1 MTDTEPRNLTDSDV
15 EAIVDAL
22 EERITKK
29 FYTDLGKGVWA
40 SVWRAI
46 VTVALIVAA
55 YGASKGFSQ

>member
-1 MTDTEPRNLTDSDV
+1 MPETEARNLTDKDV

-40 SVWRAI
+40 TVWRLL
-46 VTVALIVAA
+46 VALALFLAA
-55 YGASKGFSQ
+55 YGANKGIAQ